1 MSNPKLFVMGSDKD
15 FTDKELECLKKLIQ
29 RNLKKEGVIAKSFS
43 FQIRV
48 ECKLK

>member
-15 FTDKELECLKKLIQ
+15 FTDEELECLTKLIK
-29 RNLKKEGVIAKSFS
+29 RNLKKEGVIPESFS

-48 ECKLK
+48 EWKLE